1 MEFYNSDM
9 IYEIFNT
16 IGMILILCIVG
27 YLVYESSIMVSEKK
41 SRYRAGTHDYYD
53 NPIEEEEITDE

>member
-1 MEFYNSDM
+1 M